1 MIRLRESIEVPRSI
15 DEVFAYTS
23 NFGNAA
29 QWDPGVAD
37 SRKSSSGPIGVGTA
51 FELRVRFG
59 ARSIPMMYVV
69 RECDPPKRVLLEG
82 NGDSVRALDD
92 IGFEATPR
100 GTRITYTAD
109 ISLLGAFSIVEPFLK
124 GALDRVGKKAVAG
137 LHSALSEDLAPPGRS
152 RLADLQ
158 DCFIVPGLLGFTRFG
173 YHWHKRRWKPLTVSL
188 RGRTVVVTGATS
200 GLGQAAASQLA
211 ELGARVILVGRN
223 PDKAE
228 ATRRE
233 IVAATGNDNVAV
245 ALADL
250 SLLADVRKLA
260 QRLLDAEPRIHVLVN
275 NAGVLINQRTTTAEG
290 NETALAT
297 NLLAPYLL
305 TQMLLPRVR
314 ESAPSRIINVS
325 SGGMYATGLALD
337 DLQYEKSTY
346 DGSRA
351 YARTKR
357 ALVTLTEMWAE
368 QLQNS
373 GVVVHAM
380 HPGWADTPGVA
391 GSLPGF
397 HAITRKLLRTAE
409 QGADT
414 IVWLAAAE
422 EAAKVTGLFWLDR
435 EPHTTHVIPGTDPS
449 PQERQQLWEALAR
462 LTDRKKARSGVGPR
476 RQGIGR

>member
-1 MIRLRESIEVPRSI
+1 MIRLRETIEVARPI
-15 DEVFAYTS
+15 DEVFSYVS
-23 NFGNAA
+23 NFSNAA

-37 SRKSSSGPIGVGTA
+37 SRKASTGTIGIGTA

-59 ARSIPMMYVV
+59 PRSIPMTYVV
-69 RECDPPKRVLLEG
+69 REYDPPKRVLLEG
-82 NGDSVRALDD
+82 KGGSVHALDD
-92 IGFEATPR
+92 IGFAATPR

-109 ISLLGAFSIVEPFLK
+109 ISLLAAFSIVEPLLK
-124 GALDRVGKKAVAG
+124 GVLDSVGKKAVWG
-137 LHSALSEDLAPPGRS
+137 LHAALSEDLAPPGRS

-158 DCFIVPGLLGFTRFG
+158 DRLIVPGLLGFTNVG
-173 YHWHKRRWKPLTVSL
+173 YHWHKRSWKPLAVSL
-188 RGRTVVVTGATS
+188 RGRTAVVTGATS

-228 ATRRE
+228 DTRRE

-260 QRLLDAEPRIHVLVN
+260 RKLLETEPRIHVLVN
-275 NAGVLINQRTTTAEG
+275 NAGVLLNQRTTTPEG
-290 NETALAT
+290 NEATLAT

-305 TQMLLPRVR
+305 TQTLLPRLLK
-314 ESAPSRIINVS
+314 SAPSRIINVS
-325 SGGMYATGLALD
+325 SGGMYTTGLVLD
-337 DLQYEKSTY
+337 DLQYEKSAY

-368 QLQNS
+368 RLKDS

-397 HAITRKLLRTAE
+397 HTITRHLLRTAE

-414 IVWLAAAE
+414 ITWLAAAE
-422 EAAKVTGLFWLDR
+422 EAAKVTGVFWLDR
-435 EPHTTHVIPGTDPS
+435 EPHTTHVFPGTDPS
-449 PQERQQLWEALAR
+449 PQERQELWDALAR
-462 LTDRKKARSGVGPR
+462 LTSKETKS
-476 RQGIGR
+476 

>member
-1 MIRLRESIEVPRSI
+1 MIRLQETIEVPRPI
-15 DEVFAYTS
+15 DEVFAYAS
-23 NFGNAA
+23 NFGNTA
-29 QWDPGVAD
+29 QWDPGVVD
-37 SRKSSSGPIGVGTA
+37 SRKISRGPVGVGTA
-51 FELRVRFG
+51 FELQVRFG
-59 ARSIPMMYVV
+59 PRSIPMMYVV
-69 RECDPPKRVLLEG
+69 REYDPPKRVLLEG
-82 NGDSVRALDD
+82 KGDSVHALDD
-92 IGFEATPR
+92 IGFAATPR
-100 GTRITYTAD
+100 GTRISYTAD

-124 GALDRVGKKAVAG
+124 GALDSVGKKAVLG
-137 LHSALSEDLAPPGRS
+137 LHAALSGDLAPPGRS
-152 RLADLQ
+152 RLVDLQ
-158 DCFIVPGLLGFTRFG
+158 DCLIVPGLLGFTSLG
-173 YHWHKRRWKPLTVSL
+173 YHWHKRSWKPMAVSL

-200 GLGQAAASQLA
+200 GLGKAAASQLA

-228 ATRRE
+228 DTRRE

-260 QRLLDAEPRIHVLVN
+260 QRLLEAEPRIHVLVN
-275 NAGVLINQRTTTAEG
+275 NAGVLLNQRTTTAEG
-290 NETALAT
+290 NETTLAT

-305 TQMLLPRVR
+305 TQMLLPRLR

-357 ALVTLTEMWAE
+357 ALVVLTEIWAE
-368 QLQNS
+368 QLKDS

-397 HAITRKLLRTAE
+397 HTITRRLLRTAE

-414 IVWLAAAE
+414 VTWLAAAP
-422 EAAKVTGLFWLDR
+422 EAAKVSGVFWLDR
-435 EPHTTHVIPGTDPS
+435 EPHTTHVFPGTDPS
-449 PQERQQLWEALAR
+449 PQERQQLWDALAR
-462 LTDRKKARSGVGPR
+462 LTGWKMAGSGKR
-476 RQGIGR
+476 